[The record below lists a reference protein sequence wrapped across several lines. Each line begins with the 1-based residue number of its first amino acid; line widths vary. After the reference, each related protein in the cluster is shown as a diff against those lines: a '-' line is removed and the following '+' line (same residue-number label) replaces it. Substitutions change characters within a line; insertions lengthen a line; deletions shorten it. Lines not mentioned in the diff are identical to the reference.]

1 MEKLTT
7 VAAAQPWLEVVESAM
22 RLVNES
28 EKERKEVYLFT
39 DLAQSSWPADAAA
52 HFKSRLQEFADVAI
66 YVIDV
71 GVLEPR
77 NFTIGDLVFTSE
89 TVAKNAPVRIET
101 ELARTGPGEERSVAL
116 YLVGEN
122 GELQKRDERS
132 FGWIG
137 GQSLP
142 ADFELSGLDLGAH
155 QGVLEARGG
164 RCPAGR

>member
-39 DLAQSSWPADAAA
+39 DLAQSSWPADAATR
-52 HFKSRLQEFADVAI
+52 FKSRLEEFANVAI

-77 NFTIGDLVFTSE
+77 NFTIGDLVFASD
-89 TVAKNAPVRIET
+89 TVAKNAPVRDRDAACT
-101 ELARTGPGEERSVAL
+101 NRARRRA
-116 YLVGEN
+116 VG
-122 GELQKRDERS
+122 GAVSRRRKRR
-132 FGWIG
+132 I
-137 GQSLP
+137 
-142 ADFELSGLDLGAH
+142 A
-155 QGVLEARGG
+155 EAR
-164 RCPAGR
+164 RTVVRLDRRAVTAGRF